1 MRGKNVFW
9 GIFFIAMAVIVVAS
23 KIGILPDVGVFSILA
38 SAVLVW
44 VVVDGI
50 RHRNFYEAIFAA
62 AFLLIIYDEPLGIE
76 GLTPWT
82 VLVAAL
88 LLSIGFSLLFGT
100 NKKGKQC
107 IEIDWNLDG
116 TGGKGTGSTSEQCSK
131 SHIRCENNFGETIR
145 YINSDNFSKARLENN
160 FGRMKIYFDN
170 AIIQEELAEVK
181 IENNFGSVMLF
192 IPKEW
197 KVQKELDHC
206 FGSINEYGMC
216 LGTGSAALRLHGETN
231 FGTIEIHYV

>member
-100 NKKGKQC
+100 KKK
-107 IEIDWNLDG
+107 
-116 TGGKGTGSTSEQCSK
+116 
-131 SHIRCENNFGETIR
+131 R
-145 YINSDNFSKARLENN
+145 KA
-160 FGRMKIYFDN
+160 MY
-170 AIIQEELAEVK
+170 
-181 IENNFGSVMLF
+181 
-192 IPKEW
+192 
-197 KVQKELDHC
+197 
-206 FGSINEYGMC
+206 
-216 LGTGSAALRLHGETN
+216 
-231 FGTIEIHYV
+231 